1 MKMVIVGTGIDIIEV
16 ERIRKACINPRFP
29 KKVFTDR
36 EWEHIESRGKNMQ
49 TVAGNF
55 AAKEAVAKALGTGFG
70 KVGWKD
76 IQIFRKPDGRPYVEL
91 SGQALFY
98 MSKLGGKRVWISISH
113 IKELA
118 VAQAVIEG

>member
-1 MKMVIVGTGIDIIEV
+1 M
-16 ERIRKACINPRFP
+16 
-29 KKVFTDR
+29 
-36 EWEHIESRGKNMQ
+36 
-49 TVAGNF
+49 
-55 AAKEAVAKALGTGFG
+55 
-70 KVGWKD
+70 
-76 IQIFRKPDGRPYVEL
+76 EL